1 VTANAGLLDQRLAL
15 EWVQKNIHLFG
26 GDPSRVT
33 IMGESA
39 GAGSIM
45 HHITS
50 YGGKGS
56 IPFQQAI
63 PQSPAFQPTVPA
75 QSQAFFE
82 AVVGNASLVT
92 KSPITSAN
100 ELRQLPFE
108 VLYAANTLVT
118 ALSPYGEFTFGP
130 VVDPTANSYVPDLP
144 LRLLSKGAYHHNV
157 SMVVGHNEQE
167 GLLFT
172 PPFIQTD
179 AEFKAAQSVIF
190 PTANA
195 SLLDYI
201 TEALYPPVFNGSYGY
216 TTQIGRTNVSIADFT
231 IDCNAY
237 LLASTLP
244 GAYAYL
250 VSVPPGL
257 HAVDIAYTFFNG
269 DTSTSDEGLPVQA
282 DIAESFQRYLV
293 NFVMT
298 GTPTSKGLQTFV
310 EYGANNTVAN
320 IDLTDL
326 GMPILD
332 PAARSQCKFWQAAP
346 YYN

>member
-15 EWVQKNIHLFG
+15 EWIRKNIHLFG

-33 IMGESA
+33 VMGESA

-56 IPFQQAI
+56 LPFQQAI

-75 QSQAFFE
+75 QSKTFFE
-82 AVVGNASLVT
+82 QVVGNASLVT
-92 KSPITSAN
+92 ISPITSAN
-100 ELRQLPFE
+100 DLRRLPFDA
-108 VLYAANTLVT
+108 LYATNTFVT
-118 ALSPYGEFTFGP
+118 ASSSYGEFTFGP
-130 VVDPTANSYVPDLP
+130 VVDPVIDSYVPDFP
-144 LRLLSKGAYHHNV
+144 LRLLGQGLYHHNV
-157 SMVVGHNEQE
+157 SIVVGHNQQE

-179 AEFKAAQSVIF
+179 AEFKAAESGIF

-195 SLLDYI
+195 SLIDYI
-201 TEALYPPVFNGSYGY
+201 SEVLYPPVFNGTYGY
-216 TTQIGRTNVSIADFT
+216 KTQIGRTNVTIADFT
-231 IDCNAY
+231 IHCNAH
-237 LLASTLP
+237 LLASTLA

-250 VSVPPGL
+250 FTVPPGL
-257 HAVDIAYTFFNG
+257 HAVDIPYTFFNG
-269 DTSTSDEGLPVQA
+269 DTSTLNQGRPV
-282 DIAESFQRYLV
+282 DAEVAKSFQRYLV

-298 GTPTSKGLQTFV
+298 GKPTSKGLQPFV
-310 EYGANNTVAN
+310 EYGSNDTVAN
-320 IDLTDL
+320 IDATDL
-326 GMPILD
+326 GMQIRD

-346 YYN
+346 YYQ